1 MKTSMLK
8 LTICLAACT
17 GVIFLFGCGSS
28 DEGSSTSD
36 TPTDTR
42 PRVEGNWRLV
52 ITSLGKNS
60 SEDRYTWDITPECAT
75 GPCSFRVSSKTGN
88 KFGYKFDTALGDYLR
103 EYKYVDDCSSYD
115 TGAVIVKNAYKF
127 AVKSQLRVTNSVLA
141 DEDGADYATEMMGT
155 ETEDPTLTPEAVAAQ
170 CSTKAN
176 DYSLLAIRIDK
187 PVGEPGSAATQETEG
202 YGTTP

>member
-1 MKTSMLK
+1 MPKFVSK
-8 LTICLAACT
+8 EDLARAR
-17 GVIFLFGCGSS
+17 GEVV
-28 DEGSSTSD
+28 
-36 TPTDTR
+36 PHR
-42 PRVEGNWRLV
+42 
-52 ITSLGKNS
+52 K
-60 SEDRYTWDITPECAT
+60 PEEVPAKK
-75 GPCSFRVSSKTGN
+75 PPHRFQPGN